1 MRHPTP
7 EDHDHIRDLQKH
19 DWRPGDPPEQRP
31 ADLAGD
37 ADYEAAVARFVLGE
51 DDAPALVATLIRLEM
66 DRREAERAAYAAEV
80 AHYGSDK

>member
-1 MRHPTP
+1 MRRPTP
-7 EDHDHIRDLQKH
+7 EDHDHLRDLRKH

-31 ADLAGD
+31 ADQD
-37 ADYEAAVARFVLGE
+37 DYEAAVARFVLGE